1 VFFDFSALQG
11 VVFWS
16 TLDISS
22 LNIMMHNSPACSRK
36 KVKACFDGSLERYKA
51 RLVARG
57 F

>member
-51 RLVARG
+51 RLDARG